1 MSSNNILK
9 KKGLAKI
16 WVQKYLMIMLDNLKS
31 NCLEKKKIFII
42 IITYY
47 IYKIQKKIISTMSWS
62 DMLSFDININNNKTK
77 LSIFIFTIIND
88 IIITQQNT

>member
-31 NCLEKKKIFII
+31 NCLEKKIFII

-47 IYKIQKKIISTMSWS
+47 IYKIQKK
-62 DMLSFDININNNKTK
+62 NYINNVME
-77 LSIFIFTIIND
+77 
-88 IIITQQNT
+88 

>member
-31 NCLEKKKIFII
+31 NCLEKNFFFII

-62 DMLSFDININNNKTK
+62 DMF
-77 LSIFIFTIIND
+77 
-88 IIITQQNT
+88 

>member
-31 NCLEKKKIFII
+31 NCLEKKIFFII

-47 IYKIQKKIISTMSWS
+47 IYKMQKKKIISTMSWS
-62 DMLSFDININNNKTK
+62 DMF
-77 LSIFIFTIIND
+77 
-88 IIITQQNT
+88 

>member
-1 MSSNNILK
+1 MTRAQYFLNLISKYCIAFLHVFK
-9 KKGLAKI
+9 QYFEKKGLAKI

-31 NCLEKKKIFII
+31 NYLEKKNVFII

-62 DMLSFDININNNKTK
+62 DMF
-77 LSIFIFTIIND
+77 
-88 IIITQQNT
+88 

>member
-31 NCLEKKKIFII
+31 NCLEKNIFFII

-47 IYKIQKKIISTMSWS
+47 IYKIQKK
-62 DMLSFDININNNKTK
+62 NYINNVME
-77 LSIFIFTIIND
+77 
-88 IIITQQNT
+88 

>member
-31 NCLEKKKIFII
+31 NCLEKKFFFII

-62 DMLSFDININNNKTK
+62 DMF
-77 LSIFIFTIIND
+77 
-88 IIITQQNT
+88 

>member
-47 IYKIQKKIISTMSWS
+47 IYKIQKK
-62 DMLSFDININNNKTK
+62 NYINNVME
-77 LSIFIFTIIND
+77 
-88 IIITQQNT
+88 

>member
-31 NCLEKKKIFII
+31 NCLEKKFFFII

-47 IYKIQKKIISTMSWS
+47 IYKIQKKNLYQQCHGVIC
-62 DMLSFDININNNKTK
+62 FDININNNKTK

>member
-31 NCLEKKKIFII
+31 NCLEKNIFFII

-47 IYKIQKKIISTMSWS
+47 IYEIQKK
-62 DMLSFDININNNKTK
+62 LY
-77 LSIFIFTIIND
+77 
-88 IIITQQNT
+88 Q

>member
-31 NCLEKKKIFII
+31 NCLEKNFFFII

-47 IYKIQKKIISTMSWS
+47 IYKTQKK
-62 DMLSFDININNNKTK
+62 NYINNVME
-77 LSIFIFTIIND
+77 
-88 IIITQQNT
+88 

>member
-1 MSSNNILK
+1 MTRAQYFLNLISKYCIAFLHVFK
-9 KKGLAKI
+9 QYFEKKGLAKI

-31 NCLEKKKIFII
+31 NCLEKNIFFII

-62 DMLSFDININNNKTK
+62 DMF
-77 LSIFIFTIIND
+77 
-88 IIITQQNT
+88 

>member
-31 NCLEKKKIFII
+31 NCLEKKKIFHNN
-42 IITYY
+42 YY
-47 IYKIQKKIISTMSWS
+47 ILY
-62 DMLSFDININNNKTK
+62 L
-77 LSIFIFTIIND
+77 
-88 IIITQQNT
+88 